1 MRSPSNPGGTGG
13 AGKGFV
19 LERAEGYSR
28 ILKVQLVQPVSLE
41 AFDDVPLVPFLF
53 QQFNL
58 FGLYRESLHRCSSS
72 SKSENKTVVEMT
84 SSFACLC
91 IFGIKHEQG
100 AHDVSEYLR
109 IVSAQRRAVTC
120 SPGEN

>member
-1 MRSPSNPGGTGG
+1 MAKTLALSRLVVAFLKFLIHVRSPSNPGGTGG

-91 IFGIKHEQG
+91 R
-100 AHDVSEYLR
+100 L
-109 IVSAQRRAVTC
+109 C
-120 SPGEN
+120 MN